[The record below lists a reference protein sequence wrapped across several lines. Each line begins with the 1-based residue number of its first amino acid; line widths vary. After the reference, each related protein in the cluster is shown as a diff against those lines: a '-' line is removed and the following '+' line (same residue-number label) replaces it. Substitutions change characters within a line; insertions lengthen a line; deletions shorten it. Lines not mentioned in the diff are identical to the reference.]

1 MINNWQ
7 IFLNQIIFKIA
18 NSIQNCNEKEI
29 KLTSFS
35 CAQSVLTPMLFE
47 VVQNF
52 VERSKKHLHLMKTLT
67 IKQI

>member
-1 MINNWQ
+1 MV
-7 IFLNQIIFKIA
+7 FKIGMK
-18 NSIQNCNEKEI
+18 KEI
-29 KLTSFS
+29 KYTSFS